1 MANHRGGSGN
11 FAEDRE
17 RASEA
22 GRKGGQ
28 HSGGNFKNDPQRAS
42 EAGKKGGKNSHGS
55 RERATRTVLFD
66 AVLISPTQPHRP
78 RRRHLPAVFL
88 SVGGCAPAGRS
99 AHWSPVNRHGCL
111 MSSLK
116 FSVSRQEALLIMI
129 TMFWGGTFLAVQYAV
144 SLSGPLFFVGLR
156 FATAALAVG
165 LLSLR
170 TLRGLTWLEV
180 KAGVAIGVAIALGYG
195 LQTWGLQTISS
206 SKSAFITAMYVPLV
220 PLLQWLCLGRM
231 PGVMSCVGIVLAFIG
246 LILLAGPENN
256 LLALGVGEMI
266 TLASALAIAAEII
279 LISAWAG
286 KVDVRRVTVVQLATA
301 SLVAFAAMKP
311 AGESVPSLT
320 PALLGV
326 ALGLGI
332 FSAIIQVT
340 MNWAQRSVSPTRATL
355 IYTGEPVWA
364 GIFGR
369 LAGERLPLLA
379 LLGCVLILAG
389 VLVSELK
396 WKRKSPPQVSTND
409 DAQPLTDLADRR
421 EP

>member
-1 MANHRGGSGN
+1 
-11 FAEDRE
+11 
-17 RASEA
+17 
-22 GRKGGQ
+22 
-28 HSGGNFKNDPQRAS
+28 
-42 EAGKKGGKNSHGS
+42 
-55 RERATRTVLFD
+55 
-66 AVLISPTQPHRP
+66 
-78 RRRHLPAVFL
+78 
-88 SVGGCAPAGRS
+88 
-99 AHWSPVNRHGCL
+99 
-111 MSSLK
+111 MSSFK
-116 FSVSRQEALLIMI
+116 FSIKPQEAILIVI

-144 SLSGPLFFVGLR
+144 TLSGPFFFVGVR
-156 FATAALAVG
+156 FATAALAVA

-170 TLRGLTWLEV
+170 VLRGLTWLEL
-180 KAGVAIGVAIALGYG
+180 KAGVAIGVSIALGYS
-195 LQTWGLQTISS
+195 LQTWGLQSISS

-220 PLLQWLCLGRM
+220 PLLQWLCLGKM
-231 PGVMSCVGIVLAFIG
+231 PGVMSCLGVVLAFTG

-256 LLALGVGEMI
+256 LLALGVGEAI

-301 SLVAFAAMKP
+301 SLVAFAAMVP
-311 AGESVPSLT
+311 AGEAI
-320 PALLGV
+320 PAMSPGLLSV

-369 LAGERLPLLA
+369 IAGERLPLLA
-379 LLGCVLILAG
+379 LVGCAFILAG

-396 WKRKSPPQVSTND
+396 LKRKKASATQEAPAEAGALPE
-409 DAQPLTDLADRR
+409 LAERPD
-421 EP
+421 P

>member
-1 MANHRGGSGN
+1 
-11 FAEDRE
+11 
-17 RASEA
+17 
-22 GRKGGQ
+22 
-28 HSGGNFKNDPQRAS
+28 
-42 EAGKKGGKNSHGS
+42 
-55 RERATRTVLFD
+55 
-66 AVLISPTQPHRP
+66 
-78 RRRHLPAVFL
+78 
-88 SVGGCAPAGRS
+88 
-99 AHWSPVNRHGCL
+99 

-180 KAGVAIGVAIALGYG
+180 KAGLAIGVAIALGYG

-256 LLALGVGEMI
+256 LLALG
-266 TLASALAIAAEII
+266 AAEII

-396 WKRKSPPQVSTND
+396 WKRKSPPQIATND

>member
-1 MANHRGGSGN
+1 
-11 FAEDRE
+11 
-17 RASEA
+17 
-22 GRKGGQ
+22 
-28 HSGGNFKNDPQRAS
+28 
-42 EAGKKGGKNSHGS
+42 
-55 RERATRTVLFD
+55 
-66 AVLISPTQPHRP
+66 
-78 RRRHLPAVFL
+78 
-88 SVGGCAPAGRS
+88 
-99 AHWSPVNRHGCL
+99 
-111 MSSLK
+111 MSSFK
-116 FSVSRQEALLIMI
+116 FSIKPQEAILIVI

-144 SLSGPLFFVGLR
+144 TLSGPFFFVGVR
-156 FATAALAVG
+156 FATAALAVA

-170 TLRGLTWLEV
+170 ILRGLTWLEL
-180 KAGVAIGVAIALGYG
+180 KAGVAIGVSIALGYS
-195 LQTWGLQTISS
+195 LQTWGLQSISS

-231 PGVMSCVGIVLAFIG
+231 PGVMSCLGVVLAFTG

-256 LLALGVGEMI
+256 LLALGVGEAI

-301 SLVAFAAMKP
+301 SLVAFAAMVP
-311 AGESVPSLT
+311 AGEAI
-320 PALLGV
+320 PAMSPGLLSV

-369 LAGERLPLLA
+369 IAGERLPLLA
-379 LLGCVLILAG
+379 LVGCAFILAG

-396 WKRKSPPQVSTND
+396 LKRKKAPATQKAPTEAGALSE
-409 DAQPLTDLADRR
+409 LAERPD
-421 EP
+421 P